1 MCLWTCSDH
10 FIFFVSYIF
19 QFYKMS
25 VFSDKSLS
33 RYYPLTCVMLKKK
46 KNAVNIIKIR
56 SHRIEQ
62 VKFPRQQDDITW
74 KCIYI

>member
-1 MCLWTCSDH
+1 
-10 FIFFVSYIF
+10 
-19 QFYKMS
+19 MS

>member
-1 MCLWTCSDH
+1 
-10 FIFFVSYIF
+10 
-19 QFYKMS
+19 MS

-62 VKFPRQQDDITW
+62 VKFPR
-74 KCIYI
+74 